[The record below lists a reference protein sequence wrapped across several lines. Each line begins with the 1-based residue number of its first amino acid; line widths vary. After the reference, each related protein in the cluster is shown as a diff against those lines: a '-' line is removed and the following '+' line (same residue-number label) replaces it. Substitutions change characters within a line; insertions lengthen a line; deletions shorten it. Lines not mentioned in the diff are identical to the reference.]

1 MIKKILLK
9 LLRYFRLGFIFQ
21 RKDSSFKNHESTNYS
36 KDIVTSDVNTIKR
49 KHNYILDN
57 FKKKY
62 SKLLTSHLNENKKN
76 VLIDIGA
83 GQLLH
88 TNYFSKFFKHIFSV
102 EPSLS
107 ATQLGQKIYNIKA
120 SKVTIINSFIE
131 DLLKEDFF
139 IEANYYYTGHVLSHL
154 TEESFEVICNCLNN
168 ESKINSVIIFDE
180 LWTNDNEIRDNM
192 FYVRSKKKWQNYLSK
207 WELTFINDNVKVG
220 NQSFY
225 KGLVGKKIY

>member
-1 MIKKILLK
+1 MIKKTLLK
-9 LLRYFRLGFIFQ
+9 LLRYLGLGFIFQ
-21 RKDSSFKNHESTNYS
+21 TKDSSFKNHESTNYS
-36 KDIVTSDVNTIKR
+36 KDILISDLSPIKK
-49 KHNYILDN
+49 KHNHILDN

-62 SKLLTSHLNENKKN
+62 SKQLTNHLNQNKKN

-88 TNYFSKFFKHIFSV
+88 TNYFSNFFKHVFSV
-102 EPSLS
+102 EPSFN
-107 ATQLGQKIYNIKA
+107 ATQLGQKIYNTKT
-120 SKVTIINSFIE
+120 SKVTIINCFIE
-131 DLLKEDFF
+131 DVLKEDFF

-154 TEESFEVICNCLNN
+154 TEESFKAICNCLNN

-192 FYVRSKKKWQNYLSK
+192 FYVRSKKKWQTYLSK

-220 NQSFY
+220 NKSFN
-225 KGLVGKKIY
+225 KGLIGKKIY

>member
-1 MIKKILLK
+1 M
-9 LLRYFRLGFIFQ
+9 
-21 RKDSSFKNHESTNYS
+21 
-36 KDIVTSDVNTIKR
+36 
-49 KHNYILDN
+49 
-57 FKKKY
+57 
-62 SKLLTSHLNENKKN
+62 
-76 VLIDIGA
+76 
-83 GQLLH
+83 
-88 TNYFSKFFKHIFSV
+88 
-102 EPSLS
+102 
-107 ATQLGQKIYNIKA
+107 
-120 SKVTIINSFIE
+120 
-131 DLLKEDFF
+131 LKEDFF

-180 LWTNDNEIRDNM
+180 LWTNDNEIRDNI